1 MIILM
6 ALIVF
11 SLGVG
16 FLTNQW
22 KSLAPSKFE
31 VSRIFDQKR
40 VEVGE
45 TVPITTVMTNKKIL
59 PLPWVMISSYMP
71 DVFSAE
77 WTDKD
82 RLTAERHI
90 EYNIVTSFL
99 FYERVK
105 RHDYFEVGKR
115 GYYKLP
121 PITASFGDL
130 FGFTK
135 AEYTYLQSDALYVYP
150 KVKPLH
156 AFNLIANTM
165 QGQVSVR
172 RWINPDPI
180 QAIGVRQYTHN
191 DSFNTIDWKST
202 AKTGAL
208 QVKKMDFTA
217 EPSVCICLDVQ
228 TTDVHWHEIDKEVIE
243 RGVELS
249 AAIIQEAMNEKMDVG
264 FCSNSV
270 DALSRTGIIVPPS
283 SNPSQRTMI
292 FDALAL
298 LTVYRGLSMENL
310 LRKMRSHLKQDALV
324 VFISAFLTENLV
336 NELNDL
342 AKKGSR
348 IKVILLKSCSLS
360 SKFSPRIECMY
371 ALSDENMEVTN

>member
-1 MIILM
+1 MIVIIVLLIL
-6 ALIVF
+6 V
-11 SLGVG
+11 SVGG

-22 KSLAPSKFE
+22 NKLAPSKFE
-31 VSRIFDQKR
+31 VTRKYVHKR

-45 TVPITTVMTNKKIL
+45 VVPISTVMTNKKIL
-59 PLPWVMISSYMP
+59 PLPWVMISSFMP

-77 WTDKD
+77 WTDKE
-82 RLTAERHI
+82 RITAETHI

-99 FYERVK
+99 FYERVA
-105 RHDYFEVGKR
+105 RQDYFECSKR
-115 GYYKLP
+115 GYYKLQP
-121 PITASFGDL
+121 VYATFGDL

-135 AEYTYLQSDALYVYP
+135 AEYTYEQSDALFVYP
-150 KVKPLH
+150 KVKPLR

-165 QGQVSVR
+165 QGQISVR

-191 DSFNTIDWKST
+191 DSFNTIDWKAT

-228 TTDVHWHEIDKEVIE
+228 TTDIHWNEIDTEAIE

-249 AAIIQEAMNEKMDVG
+249 AAVIQEAMDDKMDVG

-270 DALSRTGIIVPPS
+270 DAMSRTGIIVPPS
-283 SNPSQRTMI
+283 SHPAQRTMI

-298 LTVYRGLSMENL
+298 VTVYRGIAMDKL
-310 LRKMRSHLKQDALV
+310 LRKMRVQLSREALV
-324 VFISAFLTENLV
+324 VFITAFLTESVV
-336 NELNDL
+336 NELNDY
-342 AKKGSR
+342 AKRGSR
-348 IKVILLKSCSLS
+348 IKVILLKPCEWS
-360 SKFSPRIECMY
+360 SKLSPRIEW
-371 ALSDENMEVTN
+371 LSAFADEDMEVAQ